1 MSKILHILNGDATL
15 NSFKNTGLEGDIVVW
30 REVLSEGPLAE
41 DASSAAFWNARK
53 AWITR
58 TFNDTDENYDHKVIT
73 ELAKLNEPYEEIN
86 LWFEFDLHCQMNLL
100 GVMQLLKRQVDLS
113 QPRLYLISPDD
124 YPEVTDFR
132 GMGQLNGSQ
141 LENLYDG
148 RLSINE
154 VDFYIADIAWKLL
167 VKNDLPELR
176 QWLNTNKYWGNLHWL
191 YAALEAHINRR
202 TPNSNGL
209 NSVEQVL
216 LNLYQ
221 SGITKKHDLQ
231 EHFWHQYPI
240 YGMGDMELDLYLNKL
255 IAGNYIRLI

>member
-1 MSKILHILNGDATL
+1 MSNILHILNGDATL
-15 NSFKNTGLEGDIVVW
+15 HSFEQTGLEGDVMIW

-41 DASSAAFWNARK
+41 DVSTAEFWKARK
-53 AWITR
+53 AWITQ
-58 TFNDTDENYDHKVIT
+58 TFDDTDENYEQKVIT

-86 LWFEFDLHCQMNLL
+86 LWFEFDLHCQVNLL
-100 GVMQLLKRQVDLS
+100 AVMQLLKRQVDLS

-148 RLSINE
+148 RLSISE
-154 VDFYIADIAWKLL
+154 VDFYVADIAWKLL
-167 VKNDLPELR
+167 VKNNLPELR

-202 TPNSNGL
+202 TTNANGF
-209 NSVEQVL
+209 NSVEQAL

-221 SGITKKHDLQ
+221 SGITEKHHLQ
-231 EHFWHQYPI
+231 EHFWRQYPI
-240 YGMGDMELDLYLNKL
+240 YGMGDKELDLYLANLQQKDL
-255 IAGNYIRLI
+255 IAL